1 MTDDSLIRMSARSV
15 RQDRQEIFSCQT
27 AFCCLLA
34 GVFLLV
40 LGARLWF
47 IHHFAL
53 PVIFHDDWTVE
64 GELFRKYVEGHLSFG
79 YLVSSYKG
87 HRLLISR
94 LLLLAL
100 FDANGRQWDPLVYMV
115 AQAPFYALGITLLVA
130 IFGMR
135 MNNWGRAALAVFA
148 TAVGMIPFGWE
159 NALFA
164 CNLDFPMFTL
174 FGSLVIWFCWRY
186 EALSWRWWVGAF
198 LALTNLF
205 VMGGGIFATIAITI
219 FTFVGFVLEPARRNT
234 RNTASLFVLS
244 ALVAFGFAMFAIA
257 DPRHTHVV
265 SVTQFIRS
273 LATVLAWPDDS
284 RSILCFIIQAPLGLL
299 AAALLIKRTPLSDA
313 RWLPIIIGASF
324 WIQAAATVHQRLD
337 HLHASRYRDSWILL
351 TISTAACL
359 CFLLEASGAWRRY
372 LYLLAMAWAFTFL
385 DGAANCV
392 FHDLPNAIAEDRRA
406 RLTSDASVR
415 EYLHTG
421 NEASLAD
428 IIYKQQIS
436 PNSVREM
443 LPPDLLNLNTPL
455 VPAQEQH
462 PEGTDTDF
470 TLSRK
475 SDVAGLVY
483 GEYNEDGG
491 TLPKGI
497 KLSFNVPK
505 GTREISMLVA
515 GQVDLHVASYN
526 IRPLLDSDLWRSI
539 TIPIDP
545 KATGFDISASGN
557 AMRGMMFSAPT
568 ISTHYTLGRWTRDIV
583 GDCAQNSVTRIL
595 LAGLVLMAGALI
607 RMTRI
612 SVSDA
617 PMRSL
622 APSLVGLCDVDAM
635 RNH

>member
-1 MTDDSLIRMSARSV
+1 
-15 RQDRQEIFSCQT
+15 
-27 AFCCLLA
+27 
-34 GVFLLV
+34 
-40 LGARLWF
+40 
-47 IHHFAL
+47 
-53 PVIFHDDWTVE
+53 
-64 GELFRKYVEGHLSFG
+64 
-79 YLVSSYKG
+79 
-87 HRLLISR
+87 
-94 LLLLAL
+94 
-100 FDANGRQWDPLVYMV
+100 
-115 AQAPFYALGITLLVA
+115 
-130 IFGMR
+130 
-135 MNNWGRAALAVFA
+135 
-148 TAVGMIPFGWE
+148 
-159 NALFA
+159 
-164 CNLDFPMFTL
+164 
-174 FGSLVIWFCWRY
+174 
-186 EALSWRWWVGAF
+186 
-198 LALTNLF
+198 
-205 VMGGGIFATIAITI
+205 
-219 FTFVGFVLEPARRNT
+219 
-234 RNTASLFVLS
+234 
-244 ALVAFGFAMFAIA
+244 
-257 DPRHTHVV
+257 
-265 SVTQFIRS
+265 
-273 LATVLAWPDDS
+273 
-284 RSILCFIIQAPLGLL
+284 
-299 AAALLIKRTPLSDA
+299 
-313 RWLPIIIGASF
+313 
-324 WIQAAATVHQRLD
+324 
-337 HLHASRYRDSWILL
+337 
-351 TISTAACL
+351 
-359 CFLLEASGAWRRY
+359 
-372 LYLLAMAWAFTFL
+372 
-385 DGAANCV
+385 
-392 FHDLPNAIAEDRRA
+392 
-406 RLTSDASVR
+406 LTSDASVR